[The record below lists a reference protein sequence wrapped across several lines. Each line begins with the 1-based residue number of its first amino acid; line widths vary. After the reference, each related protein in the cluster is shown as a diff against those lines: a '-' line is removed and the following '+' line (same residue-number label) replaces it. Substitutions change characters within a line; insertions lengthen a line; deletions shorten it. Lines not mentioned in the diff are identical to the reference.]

1 MQEDIVPEHLITN
14 KIYLIRNQ
22 KVMVDSDLSELYGIE
37 TKALNQQVKRNLER
51 FPDDFMFQL
60 TKEEFENLK
69 SQIVTSRWGGRRT
82 MPYVF
87 TEHGV
92 LMLSSV
98 LSSKRAIAVNINIM
112 RVYTKIKDLLST
124 HKDIL
129 LKMEELEK
137 KVTGQ
142 DERIEI
148 VFDYLRQFVNDKE
161 SPRVKIGYNRKD

>member
-1 MQEDIVPEHLITN
+1 
-14 KIYLIRNQ
+14 
-22 KVMVDSDLSELYGIE
+22 
-37 TKALNQQVKRNLER
+37 
-51 FPDDFMFQL
+51 
-60 TKEEFENLK
+60 
-69 SQIVTSRWGGRRT
+69 
-82 MPYVF
+82 
-87 TEHGV
+87 
-92 LMLSSV
+92 MLSSV

-112 RVYTKIKDLLST
+112 RVYTKIKELLST